1 MPARPHMFRREVVR
15 SIRGS
20 LGRFLA
26 IMGIVAL
33 GCGFFAGLQM
43 TGPDMRAAAD
53 RWYDGTNLWDLRVVS
68 TLGFSDGDVDRVR
81 SVEGV
86 EAAMPA
92 RSCDVMVSIGDEQEA
107 ARITSID
114 TDAAA
119 DSEVTGLYTVASD
132 DPDYLNRPMLRAGRW
147 PEAADEC
154 VVSSDAVDGFAVGD
168 TVEVLYGAEDLD
180 DTLAVRT
187 FRVVG
192 AVSSSDYPY
201 TASFGSTTL
210 GSGQID
216 EYLYVQ
222 DESDAYQDTVD
233 RVKDRLE
240 DREGALATA
249 RRDDLR
255 DEAQSRLDE
264 RRAEYEREKTDAQAR
279 LADAAAQLEDS
290 HTELEQGEGDYA
302 DGLASYRS
310 GVRELAS
317 QRESAQSRLAAAEQ
331 QIADGQAQLDA
342 QVAQL
347 DASAEAVEQARAG
360 IPALTDGIAQTD
372 AGIAQAREQAA
383 AALAA
388 QLGQQPT
395 DEQVD
400 ALLAENVDYQQ
411 ALATR
416 SALADQLTQ
425 AQAAVDAYDQGRAAA
440 AAAQDKLD
448 VSTRELATQRAAAQ
462 KQLAAAQARLDAA
475 QEQLSS
481 SRAQL
486 DAGWADYQAGKAEYD
501 RQRAEADERFADA
514 EHDLDAAQDEIDSI
528 EMPDIY
534 LLDRTQSEGAA
545 TYHADAGRIDRIA
558 DVFPAVSRSAPTR
571 RWATAR
577 RPSRASTSRTRR

>member
-222 DESDAYQDTVD
+222 EGAFAEDMPYTEIFATVAGAADELSESDAYQATVD

-255 DEAQSRLDE
+255 DEAQARLDD

-279 LADAAAQLEDS
+279 LADAATQLEDAYA
-290 HTELEQGEGDYA
+290 ELEQGEDDYA

-317 QRESAQSRLAAAEQ
+317 QRESAQSRLSAAEQ

-347 DASAEAVEQARAG
+347 DASAEAAEQARAG
-360 IPALTDGIAQTD
+360 IPALTEGIAQAD
-372 AGIAQAREQAA
+372 AGIAQAREQAT

-395 DEQVD
+395 DEQVE
-400 ALLAENVDYQQ
+400 ALLAGNADYRQ

-416 SALADQLTQ
+416 SALADQL
-425 AQAAVDAYDQGRAAA
+425 AQVHGE
-440 AAAQDKLD
+440 
-448 VSTRELATQRAAAQ
+448 V
-462 KQLAAAQARLDAA
+462 
-475 QEQLSS
+475 LS
-481 SRAQL
+481 A
-486 DAGWADYQAGKAEYD
+486 
-501 RQRAEADERFADA
+501 
-514 EHDLDAAQDEIDSI
+514 
-528 EMPDIY
+528 
-534 LLDRTQSEGAA
+534 
-545 TYHADAGRIDRIA
+545 
-558 DVFPAVSRSAPTR
+558 
-571 RWATAR
+571 
-577 RPSRASTSRTRR
+577 